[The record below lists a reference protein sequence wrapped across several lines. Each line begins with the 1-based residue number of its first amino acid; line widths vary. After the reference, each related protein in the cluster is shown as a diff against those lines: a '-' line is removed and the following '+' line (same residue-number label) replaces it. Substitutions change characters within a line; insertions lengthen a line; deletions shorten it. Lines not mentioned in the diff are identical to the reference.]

1 MELQEF
7 AKIKKRRFALVSHMK
22 LLIDSL
28 RLNIFNI

>member
-7 AKIKKRRFALVSHMK
+7 MEIKKRRFALASHIR

-28 RLNIFNI
+28 RLNR